1 MVPDQ
6 YTSARGRKNLA
17 ALVFLAAEFFTNI
30 FSDIWTKQ
38 IENIKHSQS
47 KKKVPCIEKID
58 YNIYFVIKLNA
69 KRSRRFD
76 LSEAIF
82 KCE

>member
-30 FSDIWTKQ
+30 FSDLWTKQ
-38 IENIKHSQS
+38 IKNIKHSQS
-47 KKKVPCIEKID
+47 KKKISSIEKID
-58 YNIYFVIKLNA
+58 YNIYAGIIKNLQ
-69 KRSRRFD
+69 SLY
-76 LSEAIF
+76 LSLKKF
-82 KCE
+82 LVK

>member
-6 YTSARGRKNLA
+6 YTSARGRKNWA

-30 FSDIWTKQ
+30 FSDVWTKQ

-47 KKKVPCIEKID
+47 KKKVSGIEKID
-58 YNIYFVIKLNA
+58 YNIYAGI
-69 KRSRRFD
+69 
-76 LSEAIF
+76 I
-82 KCE
+82 